1 MGGPVGGF
9 RPGPQPGDGLHQQP
23 VSRSQP
29 TPPRAP
35 TAQEIEDSRALV
47 ETLDTVCPLEP
58 VSQVVRR
65 DRVLAEL
72 QALIV
77 DWVRHVAIL
86 EGINELV
93 TADPLACARLCIS
106 GSYVGLVFAGGI
118 GVWFPP
124 PAPLDGGGLLVLP
137 GTGSA

>member
-1 MGGPVGGF
+1 M
-9 RPGPQPGDGLHQQP
+9 
-23 VSRSQP
+23 
-29 TPPRAP
+29 
-35 TAQEIEDSRALV
+35 V